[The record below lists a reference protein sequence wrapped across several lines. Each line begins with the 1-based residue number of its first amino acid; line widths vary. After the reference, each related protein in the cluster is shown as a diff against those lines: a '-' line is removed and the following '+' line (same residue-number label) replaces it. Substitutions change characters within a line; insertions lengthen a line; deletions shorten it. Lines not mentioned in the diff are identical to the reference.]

1 MKNQDFYQ
9 NFRGFLAISR
19 VRNVRFSKFKRFWN
33 QQTKPV
39 KMTYN
44 LTYVLKKSPWDN
56 KPVDQVVVA
65 IAWQQ
70 DWMRFYWFFSG
81 LWRWQT
87 KPHTLKISDKTTGK
101 QKIYTHLNFD
111 ANLLRHPLYIYI
123 NFFIVKWL
131 SLFFSIFKNKV
142 TIELRTQKVR
152 EFVNLAIYIY
162 ISNIYL
168 KYHLLKK

>member
-1 MKNQDFYQ
+1 MCISWQIFMQIRCSCRFFYRKYWFWPFLKNQDFYQ
-9 NFRGFLAISR
+9 NFKGFLAISR

-65 IAWQQ
+65 VAWQQ
-70 DWMRFYWFFSG
+70 DRMRFYWFFSG

-87 KPHTLKISDKTTGK
+87 KAHTLKISDKTTGK
-101 QKIYTHLNFD
+101 QKIYTHFNFD
-111 ANLLRHPLYIYI
+111 ANLLRHPLG
-123 NFFIVKWL
+123 
-131 SLFFSIFKNKV
+131 SLQAVPI
-142 TIELRTQKVR
+142 L
-152 EFVNLAIYIY
+152 
-162 ISNIYL
+162 
-168 KYHLLKK
+168 